1 MHGTRKVDHNSVS
14 SLWFFLY
21 TLQDTLQHAVFHQP
35 ESRVIIVVSDGNLD
49 EYVSVFELREWY
61 NQLHETEYSLH

>member
-1 MHGTRKVDHNSVS
+1 MEVLRIIIIK
-14 SLWFFLY
+14 
-21 TLQDTLQHAVFHQP
+21 QQPVFHWP
-35 ESRVIIVVSDGNLD
+35 ENGVILAVSDGNLD